1 MMNLRKVF
9 FLSGLG
15 ILLFG
20 AQTTVDAS
28 EMTGRT
34 ESGISITLIER
45 NLAINRV
52 ETPSFGK
59 QVRNGKDQVFTSQSD
74 FVVRIRDNREAR
86 TPWNL
91 SYSYQVGTVAD
102 EVAED
107 VVYRIAKGT
116 LSVIKEVDKREVA
129 TPVDKENYDA
139 SVVEVHHKQRDAA
152 NNDLLQLKEV
162 VEDSGTLYEYRVAKG
177 DITMAIPKE
186 LEKGIYHGAQTLRLY
201 NVPV

>member
-1 MMNLRKVF
+1 MNLRKVF

-28 EMTGRT
+28 EATGKT
-34 ESGISITLIER
+34 ESAISINLVER
-45 NLAINRV
+45 DLAINRV
-52 ETPSFGK
+52 DTPSFGK
-59 QVRNGKDQVFTSQSD
+59 QSRNGKDQVFTSQSD
-74 FVVRIRDNREAR
+74 LVIRVRDDRESR
-86 TPWNL
+86 TPWKL

-102 EVAED
+102 DVAEN
-107 VVYRIAKGT
+107 VVYRIAEGT
-116 LSVIKEVDKREVA
+116 LSVISEVDKREVA

-139 SVVEVHHKQRDAA
+139 SVVEVHHMQRDAVGK
-152 NNDLLQLKEV
+152 DLLQLNEIA
-162 VEDSGTLYEYRVAKG
+162 EDSGTLYEYRVAKG

-186 LEKGIYHGAQTLRLY
+186 LEKGIYHGTQTVRLY

>member
-1 MMNLRKVF
+1 MNLRKVF

-28 EMTGRT
+28 EATGKT
-34 ESGISITLIER
+34 ESAISINLVER
-45 NLAINRV
+45 DLAINKV

-74 FVVRIRDNREAR
+74 LVVRIRDNRESR
-86 TPWNL
+86 TPWKL

-107 VVYRIAKGT
+107 VVYCIAKGT

-139 SVVEVHHKQRDAA
+139 SVVEVHHKKRDAA

-186 LEKGIYHGAQTLRLY
+186 LEKGIYHGTQTLRLY

>member
-1 MMNLRKVF
+1 MNLRKVF

-20 AQTTVDAS
+20 AQATVDAS
-28 EMTGRT
+28 ELTGKT
-34 ESGISITLIER
+34 ESGISVTLIER
-45 NLAINRV
+45 DLAINKV

-59 QVRNGKDQVFTSQSD
+59 QVSNGKDQVFTSQSD
-74 FVVRIRDNREAR
+74 LVIRVRDNREAR
-86 TPWNL
+86 SPWKL

-107 VVYRIAKGT
+107 VIYRIAKGS
-116 LSVIKEVDKREVA
+116 LSVIGEVDKREVA
-129 TPVDKENYDA
+129 IPVDKENYDA
-139 SVVEVHHKQRDAA
+139 SVVEVHHKQREAVG
-152 NNDLLQLKEV
+152 NDLLQLNKV
-162 VEDSGTLYEYRVAKG
+162 SEDSGTLYEYRVAKG

-186 LEKGIYHGAQTLRLY
+186 LEKGIYHGTQTLSLH